1 MKLSYLVNELRSRIN
16 EIGHYNTFI
25 IKELAGNKGKKEKF
39 AEIPI
44 IDVVLDDVGE
54 EINIIPNENP
64 SEKAP
69 FTVAQLLEKL
79 DQFMPK
85 AADYHIFVSHPTA
98 NLGKKY
104 APRIDV
110 PVVAHGIDESGS
122 SFALIERSAKTNKK
136 T

>member
-16 EIGHYNTFI
+16 DIGHYNTFV
-25 IKELAGNKGKKEKF
+25 IKELADNKAKKKKF

-44 IDVVLDDVGE
+44 IDVVLDDIGE
-54 EINIIPNENP
+54 EINIIPNENV
-64 SEKAP
+64 SEKASL
-69 FTVAQLLEKL
+69 TVAQLLEKL
-79 DQFMPK
+79 HQFMPK

-98 NLGKKY
+98 NLDKKY

-110 PVVAHGIDESGS
+110 PIVAHAFDESGC
-122 SFALIERSAKTNKK
+122 SFALIERASKTDKK